1 VQPQSQ
7 FNSSEWRFCPPR
19 VKSSRVL
26 GLFKKSSSDESSGP
40 GPFGKFHLRE
50 LIATGGMAEIWL
62 ATDGK
67 GKTYA
72 LRRLLPELRGDSTAR
87 KRFLNGCEAL
97 ENCQGHDC
105 VIGYLEHGKTDGM
118 HYCVMEYVEGANLKE
133 LYARHDPVLL
143 DNVAQII
150 IDMAEALEHVHESGY
165 IHLDFK
171 PENVIVSRN
180 AAVRLVDFDLAQ
192 KISDK
197 PLKLTKNPGTP
208 TYMAPEQLSGQPI
221 DLRVDIF
228 AFGVTAYELLTNQK
242 PFPGE
247 SSTEILRVQTD
258 RSDFKTPRQLN
269 PDIPAGL
276 EKAILKC
283 IEREPD
289 KRYPFLSVLV
299 RDLKNAL
306 YV

>member
-1 VQPQSQ
+1 LAALPA
-7 FNSSEWRFCPPR
+7 
-19 VKSSRVL
+19 KSVFVF
-26 GLFKKSSSDESSGP
+26 GLFNKGSAAATSGP
-40 GPFGKFHLRE
+40 GPFGKFQLHE

-62 ATDGK
+62 ASDGQ
-67 GKTYA
+67 GKQYA
-72 LRRLLPELRGDSTAR
+72 IRRLLPELRGDSTNK
-87 KRFLNGCEAL
+87 KRFLHGCTAL
-97 ENCQGHDC
+97 EKCQGHEC
-105 VIGYLEHGKTDGM
+105 IIGYLEHGKADGA
-118 HYCVMEYVEGANLKE
+118 HFCVMEYIEGSNLKE

-143 DNVAQII
+143 ENVAQIL

-171 PENVIVSRN
+171 PENIIVSRN

-192 KISDK
+192 VISDK
-197 PLKLTKNPGTP
+197 PLKITKNPGTP

-221 DLRVDIF
+221 DKRVDIF

-247 SSTEILRVQTD
+247 NSTEILRAQTD
-258 RSDFKTPRQLN
+258 RTNFFTPRQLN
-269 PDIPAGL
+269 PDIPAAL

-283 IEREPD
+283 IELEPD

>member
-1 VQPQSQ
+1 M
-7 FNSSEWRFCPPR
+7 F
-19 VKSSRVL
+19 
-26 GLFKKSSSDESSGP
+26 GLFNKTNATESSGP
-40 GPFGKFHLRE
+40 GQFGKYHLHE

-62 ATDGK
+62 ASDGK
-67 GKTYA
+67 GKNHA
-72 LRRLLPELRGDSTAR
+72 LRRLLPELRGDSTAK

-97 ENCQGHDC
+97 EHCQGHEC
-105 VIGYLEHGKTDGM
+105 IIGYLEHGKINGAL
-118 HYCVMEYVEGANLKE
+118 YCVMEYLEGANLKE

-143 DNVAQII
+143 ENVAQILI
-150 IDMAEALEHVHESGY
+150 EMAEALEHVHESGY

-180 AAVRLVDFDLAQ
+180 ASLRLVDFDLAQ
-192 KISDK
+192 PISEK
-197 PLKLTKNPGTP
+197 PLKITKNPGTP

-221 DLRVDIF
+221 DGRVDIF

-247 SSTEILRVQTD
+247 TSAEILRVQTD

-269 PDIPAGL
+269 PDIPLGL
-276 EKAILKC
+276 EKAVLKC
-283 IEREPD
+283 IERDPD
-289 KRYPFLSVLV
+289 KRYPFLSILV